1 MAMYRGGSN
10 AGAFA
15 RLLSGLRRMARD
27 YSRKAIIAESL
38 LAFARANWMDVID
51 LLHAWEYGGIAK
63 NRAGG
68 FQLFGSKP
76 PAAMPSG
83 F

>member
-1 MAMYRGGSN
+1 MPA
-10 AGAFA
+10 
-15 RLLSGLRRMARD
+15 LSPD
-27 YSRKAIIAESL
+27 YFPDCDAWRAIIAESL